1 MKKNRLAYYM
11 NEKGISQAD
20 LAKQAKTSQMNIY
33 NEKSEPK
40 VGLALRIAK
49 ILGVSVVS
57 IFTILIIYF
66 LF

>member
-1 MKKNRLAYYM
+1 M

-20 LAKQAKTSQMNIY
+20 LAKQAKTSQMNINNIY